1 MRLPKMSLQIP
12 QTVAGISTFF
22 THVILARLLL
32 FSDQPSLLALVIHMA
47 KELAQRCTGK
57 VTAKSALV
65 DSVAM
70 SLCCRTMIC
79 LETAVLASYCL
90 DVFVIV
96 SNVALQSLE
105 IVRYASAEQTNFVHP
120 QIVVQLGI
128 VLFQTG
134 TVAGVKDTEITCVAF
149 FQVFGLDVH
158 IQLVFRNVSGI
169 VARVTHKL

>member
-96 SNVALQSLE
+96 
-105 IVRYASAEQTNFVHP
+105 
-120 QIVVQLGI
+120 
-128 VLFQTG
+128 
-134 TVAGVKDTEITCVAF
+134 AGVKDTEITCVAF